1 MMPAVAVFLM
11 PSFGEILKNEIAS
24 TRTGKPMEVFHSFRM
39 FIIIY
44 AKYEGETNPLKDRI

>member
-11 PSFGEILKNEIAS
+11 PSFGEILTNEIAS